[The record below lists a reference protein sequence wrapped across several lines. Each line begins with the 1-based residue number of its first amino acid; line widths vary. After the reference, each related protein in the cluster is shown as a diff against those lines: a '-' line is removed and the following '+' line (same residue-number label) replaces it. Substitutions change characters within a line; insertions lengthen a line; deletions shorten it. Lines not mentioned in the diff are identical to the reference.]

1 MYVTEE
7 QWGFNEIA
15 QVYIVVKKD
24 YLYVFKNHNNF
35 VSRAKV
41 PDTKQV
47 PFSVLNGQVSKIKN
61 DDHE

>member
-24 YLYVFKNHNNF
+24 YWYVFKNHNNF

-47 PFSVLNGQVSKIKN
+47 PS
-61 DDHE
+61 